1 MRPAPLGLSA
11 IAVAIIAC
19 TGDAPDASREAEG
32 TGSASS
38 GATVIAAV
46 DACSIVPAAELVRIL
61 GAAPAAAEPA
71 QPIDAGGAA
80 MRGCA
85 WRTPDNASGLS
96 LQVRSGAQYRPDP
109 AAFDRYA
116 DGMEENMGTRPR
128 VQSVTGLGSAALWDQ
143 TNHVLLVRAERPGHE
158 LSVQPYLSA
167 RVPMVELEQARA
179 LAEAVLKRLP

>member
-1 MRPAPLGLSA
+1 MLPVPLRLSA
-11 IAVAIIAC
+11 IALVLIAC
-19 TGDAPDASREAEG
+19 SGDAPDASLEADG
-32 TGSASS
+32 TGSASA

-46 DACSIVPAAELVRIL
+46 DACSIVPAAELERIL
-61 GAAPAAAEPA
+61 GSAPAAAEPA

-85 WRTPDNASGLS
+85 WRTPDNAAGLS
-96 LQVRSGAQYRPDP
+96 LQVRSGAQYRPDA

-116 DGMEENMGTRPR
+116 DGMEENMGSRPR

-143 TNHVLLVRAERPGHE
+143 TNHVLLVRAEQPGHE

-179 LAEAVLKRLP
+179 LAEAALGRLP